1 MGVNSLRSSTII
13 FVIKIIN
20 MKTHFIENIEFNS
33 LDNDIRVQ
41 CLVEDGNFS
50 HQSTIILASRWINK
64 LLMYIQKLNPEE
76 QIDEK
81 IERIFFPNG
90 TILYKLNTLTF
101 VKNQIAWEEFLGEDV
116 ELKKIRA

>member
-1 MGVNSLRSSTII
+1 
-13 FVIKIIN
+13 

-90 TILYKLNTLTF
+90 TILYKLNTLRF